1 MRQSPHASCPTD
13 VSLLQGAAAAAG
25 GLLLPSCAHTSSG
38 PALPAAPELPGGL
51 TVKGTRFMKG
61 GKPFFISGINY
72 WAGPTLARDGNQ
84 AGWDQVRRDL
94 DGIQAAG
101 LNMIRTCVATEG
113 PDSEPFRIV
122 PTIQPAM
129 GQYDPAGIGGVMRFS
144 EELQKRGLYAIYML
158 NNFWQWSGGFAQ
170 YLSWA
175 GAGPIPYPPPTP
187 NGNWDRFQ
195 HFTRRLLHER
205 EGGRG
210 LRRVHQVPGAEAG
223 RQPDD
228 HLGARPTSRAA

>member
-1 MRQSPHASCPTD
+1 M
-13 VSLLQGAAAAAG
+13 LQGAAATAG
-25 GLLLPSCAHTSSG
+25 GMMLPSCAHTSPG
-38 PALPAAPELPGGL
+38 PALPAAPELPGSL

-113 PDSEPFRIV
+113 PDTEPFRIV

-129 GQYDPAGIGGVMRFS
+129 GQYDPAGIGGGIRF
-144 EELQKRGLYAIYML
+144 
-158 NNFWQWSGGFAQ
+158 
-170 YLSWA
+170 
-175 GAGPIPYPPPTP
+175 
-187 NGNWDRFQ
+187 
-195 HFTRRLLHER
+195 
-205 EGGRG
+205 
-210 LRRVHQVPGAEAG
+210 
-223 RQPDD
+223 
-228 HLGARPTSRAA
+228 